1 MKPAKMITYRDVKG
15 FDIDAALIGLAEI
28 SKDDA
33 KKVKQSS
40 QY

>member
-1 MKPAKMITYRDVKG
+1 MITYRDVKG

-33 KKVKQSS
+33 KKVK
-40 QY
+40 